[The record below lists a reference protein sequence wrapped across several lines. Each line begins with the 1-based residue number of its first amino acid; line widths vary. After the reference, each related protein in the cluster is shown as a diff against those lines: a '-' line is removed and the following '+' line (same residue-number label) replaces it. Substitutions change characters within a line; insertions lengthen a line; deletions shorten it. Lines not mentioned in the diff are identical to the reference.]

1 MSIHLLAIH
10 SLQIVHLMKQKN
22 KLGCYRRK
30 DCMEWFCKNIR
41 DHTMKIINYE
51 EKEMIPLTDKENRSY
66 EMQKICYIYKKEF
79 STDNDKKSQ
88 IRDHCH
94 YTGNDR
100 GGANNICNLKYE
112 ILKEVIELFHIG
124 SAYDY
129 HFKINPPAKEFKGR
143 LESFGENKEKYITF

>member
-79 STDNDKKSQ
+79 STDNDKKYHKS
-88 IRDHCH
+88 
-94 YTGNDR
+94 
-100 GGANNICNLKYE
+100 E
-112 ILKEVIELFHIG
+112 IIVITLETIEEVLIIFVI
-124 SAYDY
+124 
-129 HFKINPPAKEFKGR
+129 
-143 LESFGENKEKYITF
+143 